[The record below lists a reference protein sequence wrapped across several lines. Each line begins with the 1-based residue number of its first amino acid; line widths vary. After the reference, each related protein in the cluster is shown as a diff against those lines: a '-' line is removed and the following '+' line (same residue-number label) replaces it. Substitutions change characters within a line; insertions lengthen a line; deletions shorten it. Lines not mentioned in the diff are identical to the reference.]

1 MMYKD
6 KIKQLC
12 QEQTNLDEADIEHL
26 VQQADEL
33 LKNSAYANEDVFIDV
48 KNIFSEHAIVIFHK
62 KPESKLSL
70 YENSVVG
77 AMAYLEN
84 EPGVI
89 RTLETGAPSIG
100 LSARSQEGLAIHQT
114 VFPIVR
120 EERVIGTLIIEKNA
134 PQTLPDHF
142 SLAQEQFVLFDH
154 IDEACLV
161 FDRQGYLKYFNQAA
175 ADSYRHKLGYMDS
188 IEGMHYSNLVLDS
201 LTFEEIQQLVPQA
214 PQEKPHQVEV
224 HYGTYCFLVK
234 RYLLAESE
242 NVVMICKDITDIKEK
257 EAQLLTHTT
266 TIREMNHRVK
276 NNLQTVVSLLR
287 LQAQQSP
294 GADTKKAL
302 NDSMNRVLSIAATHE
317 LLSSQ
322 QDDSIQIEHLLKRVI
337 ENVQRCFSGHREI
350 TLTYSLEP
358 ELCLDSSRA
367 TSLALIVNELLQ
379 NSYEHAFKDKK
390 NQEKPQIR
398 LQVGL
403 KNDII
408 TLKVLDNGSG
418 YNQEHTFENHL
429 GLLLVERF
437 VQGKLFGTLSIHS
450 DHEGT
455 ATTIRFKK

>member
-120 EERVIGTLIIEKNA
+120 EERVIGTLIIERNA

-142 SLAQEQFVLFDH
+142 SLDKEDGGFGLRSTPEISAQEQFVLFDH

-161 FDRQGYLKYFNQAA
+161 FDQQGYLKYFNQAA

-201 LTFEEIQQLVPQA
+201 LTFEEIQQLGPQA

-257 EAQLLTHTT
+257 EVQLLTHTT

-294 GADTKKAL
+294 GA
-302 NDSMNRVLSIAATHE
+302 R
-317 LLSSQ
+317 
-322 QDDSIQIEHLLKRVI
+322 
-337 ENVQRCFSGHREI
+337 
-350 TLTYSLEP
+350 
-358 ELCLDSSRA
+358 
-367 TSLALIVNELLQ
+367 
-379 NSYEHAFKDKK
+379 
-390 NQEKPQIR
+390 
-398 LQVGL
+398 
-403 KNDII
+403 
-408 TLKVLDNGSG
+408 
-418 YNQEHTFENHL
+418 
-429 GLLLVERF
+429 
-437 VQGKLFGTLSIHS
+437 
-450 DHEGT
+450 
-455 ATTIRFKK
+455 